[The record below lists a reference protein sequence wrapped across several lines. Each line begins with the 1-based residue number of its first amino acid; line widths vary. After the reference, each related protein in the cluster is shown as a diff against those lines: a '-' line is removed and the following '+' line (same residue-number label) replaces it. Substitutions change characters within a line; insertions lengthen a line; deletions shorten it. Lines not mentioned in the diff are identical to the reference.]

1 MDKFDLMAAR
11 ATAYDFRHVASVPTL
26 CDVDS
31 KDPKF
36 WFNGDGR
43 DLFDHYT
50 TITIEEVRN
59 WSASAVP
66 TAASANAAGSAIDR
80 DKIAAAYGRVESST
94 LNADTAAVIGIL
106 KEALLN

>member
-50 TITIEEVRN
+50 TITIEEVRKWQLAFN
-59 WSASAVP
+59 RY
-66 TAASANAAGSAIDR
+66 T
-80 DKIAAAYGRVESST
+80 KQEYVERQSLCWLMAFLRNSIT
-94 LNADTAAVIGIL
+94 GELWD
-106 KEALLN
+106 